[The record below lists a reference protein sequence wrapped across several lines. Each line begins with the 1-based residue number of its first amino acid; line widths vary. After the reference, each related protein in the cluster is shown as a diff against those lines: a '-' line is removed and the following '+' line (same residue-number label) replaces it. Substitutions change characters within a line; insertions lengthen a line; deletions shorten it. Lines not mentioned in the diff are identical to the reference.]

1 MTQLQACI
9 DGMAVWTPFWP
20 NWEAARQAFAKP
32 SSEHQEDQAHPNNEP
47 IPLPAMLPPAE
58 RRRAPQTV
66 SLALEVA
73 HNAIAMWGGNPAEL
87 LSVFTSGSGDT
98 PIIDDMCSTL
108 ASNPRLISPTR
119 FIHSIHNAPAG
130 VWSMST
136 ANAQANTALSAH
148 HCSFANGLL
157 EAIVQCHTEQKPV
170 LLVGYDTKAPSALA
184 DGLENPIPMALALI
198 ISAQPS
204 SATQCVF
211 SCRLESNQDAQTSPQ
226 TAWSPA
232 PMASGMAQAWPF
244 LEAIALPRNTPLNLT
259 LSAHQALAIQL
270 EFPIRTTTAPNQA
283 TTHERS

>member
-20 NWEAARQAFAKP
+20 NWEVARQALARP
-32 SSEHQEDQAHPNNEP
+32 SSEHQEDQPLPNAP

-73 HNAIAMWGGNPAEL
+73 HNAINMWGGNPAEL

-98 PIIDDMCSTL
+98 LIIDDMCSTL
-108 ASNPRLISPTR
+108 SNNPELISPTR

-136 ANAQANTALSAH
+136 ANEQANTALSAH
-148 HCSFANGLL
+148 RCSFANGLL
-157 EAIVQCHTEQKPV
+157 EAVVQCHTEQKPI
-170 LLVGYDTKAPSALA
+170 LFVGYDTKAPNALDEA
-184 DGLENPIPMALALI
+184 LENPLPMALALI

-211 SCRLESNQDAQTSPQ
+211 SCRLVSNQDAQSSPQ
-226 TAWSPA
+226 TAWAPA
-232 PMASGMAQAWPF
+232 QMTSGLAQAWP
-244 LEAIALPRNTPLNLT
+244 LLGAIALAKNAPLNLT

-270 EFPIRTTTAPNQA
+270 AFPIRTTTDSNQVMP
-283 TTHERS
+283 HERS

>member
-9 DGMAVWTPFWP
+9 DGMAVWTPFLP
-20 NWEAARQAFAKP
+20 NWEAARQALAKP
-32 SSEHQEDQAHPNNEP
+32 SSVHQEDQAYPNEP

-73 HNAIAMWGGNPAEL
+73 HKAIAMWRGNPAEL

-108 ASNPRLISPTR
+108 SRNPQLISPTR

-130 VWSMST
+130 VWGMST

-157 EAIVQCHTEQKPV
+157 EAIIQCHTEQKPV

-184 DGLENPIPMALALI
+184 DGHENSIPMALALI

-204 SATQCVF
+204 SATQRVF
-211 SCRLESNQDAQTSPQ
+211 SCRLESNQDAQTSW
-226 TAWSPA
+226 APA
-232 PMASGMAQAWPF
+232 PMASGMAQAWPL

-259 LSAHQALAIQL
+259 LSAHQALTIQPA
-270 EFPIRTTTAPNQA
+270 FPTPTTTAPNQVMPY
-283 TTHERS
+283 ERS